1 MIGGGGGG
9 SAPLFN
15 GGTMLQLASTG
26 DRATHPVASKA
37 TRSYT
42 SQILFILPRGVY
54 KKLFPAFLGA
64 GWLPKHPLAKINFL
78 LLYTTGWM

>member
-1 MIGGGGGG
+1 
-9 SAPLFN
+9 
-15 GGTMLQLASTG
+15 MLQLASTG

-64 GWLPKHPLAKINFL
+64 GGYQSIPLQRSTFYCCTQQVGCSAIHI
-78 LLYTTGWM
+78 